1 MTQTIPPEFEELLQ
15 GGPRAPVSDPYPLY
29 ARLRSESPVLQIREG
44 ERAHFVLSRYED
56 VREGLRNEDL
66 FSSRANERGAGLVFG
81 RTIIGMDG
89 REHLLHRSLVTPA
102 LAPRALRGDFPAL
115 VEKLAH
121 GIIDEFAGSGE
132 ADLVADFT
140 FKYPLRVFV
149 EILGLP
155 PEDLETF
162 HHLAIDLSL
171 IAVDP
176 GKAFEASTKIRDLLA
191 PLVAEKRRQPGDDL
205 MSRLVL
211 AEVEGERLSDED
223 LVAFL
228 RLLVSAGAETT
239 FHLMGGALCA
249 LLNDPELLDRVRK
262 DRALVDLVLVETLRW
277 EAPVSVLPRE
287 VTADCEI
294 AGVAIP
300 EGSDIM
306 LLLGSANRDGEK
318 FPEPDRFDIDRD
330 NKDHL
335 GFGLGKHYCAG
346 SRLALLEGRVGLN
359 ALLDRLEDVRPASSD
374 PAELIGFAF
383 RGPATLPVRFQASG
397 AARS

>member
-1 MTQTIPPEFEELLQ
+1 MTQTIPPGFKQLLQ
-15 GGPRAPVSDPYPLY
+15 GGPRAPVADPYPVY
-29 ARLRSESPVLQIREG
+29 ARLRSESPVLPLRGG
-44 ERAHFVLSRYED
+44 ERPHFVLSRYDD
-56 VREGLRNEDL
+56 VRETLRNEEL

-102 LAPRALRGDFPAL
+102 LAPRALRGDFPQL

-121 GIIDEFAGSGE
+121 GIIDEFAGDGE
-132 ADLVADFT
+132 GDLVADFN
-140 FKYPLRVFV
+140 FAYPLRVFV

-162 HHLAIDLSL
+162 HNLAIDLSL
-171 IAVDP
+171 IAADP
-176 GKAFEASTKIRDLLA
+176 PKAFEASTRIRDLLA
-191 PLVAEKRRQPGDDL
+191 PVVAGKRRQPGDDL

-223 LVAFL
+223 LVSFL

-249 LLNDPELLDRVRK
+249 LLNDPELLARVRK
-262 DRALVDLVLVETLRW
+262 DRALVDLVLWETLRW
-277 EAPVSVLPRE
+277 ESPVSVLPRE
-287 VTADCEI
+287 ATEDCEI

-306 LLLGSANRDGEK
+306 LLLGSANRDGAK
-318 FPEPDRFDIDRD
+318 FPDPDCFDIDRENRD
-330 NKDHL
+330 QL

-359 ALLDRLEDVRPASSD
+359 ALLDRLEDLRLASSE
-374 PAELIGFAF
+374 PAEVIGFAF
-383 RGPATLPVRFQASG
+383 RGPAKLPVHFQASG
-397 AARS
+397 AEP